1 MTEKT
6 LHTGWKMRRLGE
18 MEWLPATVPGSV
30 YGDLLANGRMENPF
44 WKDNEDKALE
54 LMEYDYEYTMQFDC
68 PEDILDK
75 DRILLHFDGLDTIAD
90 VFLNGE
96 HLGDAFNMH
105 RIWEYDI
112 REKVKPA
119 ENELR
124 VVLHLP
130 INISGKPSG
139 SAGHWEM
146 MIRWKG
152 LCISGK
158 PIICSAGTG
167 ALTCRMRGFSAR
179 SLFWGL
185 TEGVSIMC

>member
-124 VVLHLP
+124 VVLHSP
-130 INISGKPSG
+130 NKY
-139 SAGHWEM
+139 
-146 MIRWKG
+146 IRE
-152 LCISGK
+152 
-158 PIICSAGTG
+158 AFRE
-167 ALTCRMRGFSAR
+167 CRTLGNDDTLEGFVHIL
-179 SLFWGL
+179 SL
-185 TEGVSIMC
+185 IHI